1 MPPCGWLVF
10 IPKPSALGLEAGGR
24 RERVPE
30 VTRPTPRDPAGLDGL
45 VLIATKDVLSHPVQ
59 SCCSASSSDASK
71 RKKVWNRPASLKD
84 QRDSFRSKQNQARN
98 CISPRNLSTRLE
110 PAVAPSLSLRDYR
123 PLRLLSQRDYNV
135 TAHHLTTSRPTSNSD
150 KGTRNIPYSRM
161 RLEMVKHCRIVA
173 LGLADA
179 HSDRVPLPTARP
191 MRRAKGVV
199 VVAVVAEAHP
209 ASDT

>member
-1 MPPCGWLVF
+1 
-10 IPKPSALGLEAGGR
+10 
-24 RERVPE
+24 VPE

-135 TAHHLTTSRPTSNSD
+135 TAHHLTTLDHPRIQSQGMRSLTLPNAPQDGKALSHRRTRPRRRTPRSCAIACRA
-150 KGTRNIPYSRM
+150 TRSSCERHG
-161 RLEMVKHCRIVA
+161 RCR
-173 LGLADA
+173 GC
-179 HSDRVPLPTARP
+179 H
-191 MRRAKGVV
+191 
-199 VVAVVAEAHP
+199 
-209 ASDT
+209 

>member
-10 IPKPSALGLEAGGR
+10 IPEPSALGLEAGGR

-84 QRDSFRSKQNQARN
+84 QRDSCCPKQTEAR
-98 CISPRNLSTRLE
+98 IWNLAEELVHTTRARCRAL
-110 PAVAPSLSLRDYR
+110 PFPSRLS
-123 PLRLLSQRDYNV
+123 
-135 TAHHLTTSRPTSNSD
+135 
-150 KGTRNIPYSRM
+150 
-161 RLEMVKHCRIVA
+161 
-173 LGLADA
+173 
-179 HSDRVPLPTARP
+179 
-191 MRRAKGVV
+191 
-199 VVAVVAEAHP
+199 P
-209 ASDT
+209 ASTLITT